1 MIKFE
6 SLKLLYP
13 KPEAKDPGL
22 LPAVMFALLLVS
34 ALAIL
39 AAIPSLQEKH
49 DKVALA
55 KCDAVSVEQKR
66 ALNFI
71 ASHWRVPQA
80 HADEVVKVAYQAAA
94 LYNLDPVM
102 LLAMAGKE
110 SSFRHLGNP
119 GGGNNPNKP
128 FGIMQVDGRWH
139 PEKFKY
145 GKAYVTTVDENI
157 FIGARIV
164 REYLDREKGDAR
176 FALMR
181 YNGTRWQDDRY
192 YRGVA
197 SIQTQLA
204 TAMADSRWDA

>member
-6 SLKLLYP
+6 SIKHLYG
-13 KPEAKDPGL
+13 KATATEPGL
-22 LPAVMFALLLVS
+22 LPAIAFALLLAT

-39 AAIPSLQEKH
+39 VAIPSKQATSQH
-49 DKVALA
+49 AALA
-55 KCDAVSVEQKR
+55 RCEAVSVEQKR
-66 ALNFI
+66 ALHFI
-71 ASHWRVPQA
+71 ASHWSVPQA

-94 LYNLDPVM
+94 LYSLDPVM

-110 SSFRHLGNP
+110 SSFRHVGNP

-145 GKAYVTTVDENI
+145 GKAYVTTVEENI

-164 REYLDREKGDAR
+164 REYLDREKGDTR

-181 YNGTRWQDDRY
+181 YNGTRWEDDRY
-192 YRGVA
+192 YRGVV
-197 SIQTQLA
+197 SIQAQLE
-204 TAMADSRWDA
+204 TAIADSRWDA